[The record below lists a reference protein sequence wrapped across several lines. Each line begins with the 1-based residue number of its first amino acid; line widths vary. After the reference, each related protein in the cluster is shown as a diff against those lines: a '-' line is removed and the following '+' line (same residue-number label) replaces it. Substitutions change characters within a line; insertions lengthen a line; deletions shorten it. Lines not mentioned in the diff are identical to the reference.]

1 MSMIRTIT
9 EGDEALLQTAV
20 TTLDRSRSK
29 RLVTLVACIHIGLP
43 SYFDELNQLIA
54 AHKGAVLYEGIG
66 ALTPEEIDSL
76 SPEEKAI
83 FERLSPLHELY
94 EKLATPLGLVFQGTA
109 LHYDREHWI
118 NADIPL
124 RRLIANW
131 KDVKAP
137 PLPIDKLPTD
147 LLESEASRRFAV
159 QLLLQE
165 PLILQAF
172 NGVRSWLPPLRRMS
186 DVLIEQRNQAAIDAF
201 DRVDPDED
209 VLIIYG
215 AGHMQGLLDALRER
229 WYWRKEESWYTALRG
244 ESLFGG
250 GLKSLLG
257 GLAGSRS

>member
-9 EGDEALLQTAV
+9 EGDESQLQTAV

-29 RLVTLVACIHIGLP
+29 RTVTLVACIHIGLP
-43 SYFDELNQLIA
+43 SYFDELNAIVA
-54 AHKGAVLYEGIG
+54 AHKGTVLYEGIG
-66 ALTPEEIDSL
+66 SLTPEEIAEL
-76 SPEEKAI
+76 TPEERAI

-94 EKLATPLGLVFQGTA
+94 EKLATPLGLVFQGKA

-124 RRLIANW
+124 RRLIAYW

-137 PLPIDKLPTD
+137 PLPLEKLTGE
-147 LLESEASRRFAV
+147 LLENESSRRLAV

-165 PLILQAF
+165 PLILSTF
-172 NGVRSWLPPLRRMS
+172 DSVRSWLPPLRRMS
-186 DVLIEQRNQAAIDAF
+186 DVLIEQRNQAAIEAF
-201 DRVDPDED
+201 DRVDPDEN
-209 VLIIYG
+209 VLILYG
-215 AGHMQGLLDALRER
+215 AGHMSGLLDALRER
-229 WYWRKEESWYTALRG
+229 WYWRKEETWHTALRG

-257 GLAGSRS
+257 GFAGARH